1 MKAEELKKL
10 SDQDLIS
17 KLDVERERLAKLT
30 LTNAIAELEN
40 PVQIKYQRRFI
51 AQLSTEVSARA
62 LNLNGK
68 S

>member
-17 KLDVERERLAKLT
+17 KVTVERERLSKLV

-40 PVQIKYQRRFI
+40 PVQIRYQRKFI
-51 AQLSTEVSARA
+51 ARLLTEVSGRA
-62 LNLNGK
+62 LELNGK
-68 S
+68 

>member
-17 KLDVERERLAKLT
+17 KLSVERERLAKLS
-30 LTNAIAELEN
+30 LTNVIAELEN

-51 AQLSTEVSARA
+51 AKLLTEVSARA
-62 LNLNGK
+62 LDLNGK
-68 S
+68 

>member
-17 KLDVERERLAKLT
+17 KITVERERLAKLS
-30 LTNAIAELEN
+30 LTNVIAELEN

-51 AQLSTEVSARA
+51 AKLLTEVSARA
-62 LNLNGK
+62 IDLNGK
-68 S
+68 

>member
-17 KLDVERERLAKLT
+17 KLTVERERLAKLT
-30 LTNAIAELEN
+30 LTNVIAELEN

-51 AQLSTEVSARA
+51 AKLLTEVSARA
-62 LNLNGK
+62 IDLNGK
-68 S
+68 

>member
-17 KLDVERERLAKLT
+17 KLSVERERLAKLS
-30 LTNAIAELEN
+30 LTNVIAELEN

-51 AQLSTEVSARA
+51 AKLLTEVSARA
-62 LNLNGK
+62 IDLNGK
-68 S
+68 